1 MEKYKYRALN
11 AKGRPIRGVLGAI
24 NENDLFNQLQS
35 AGLELISAT
44 PLSKKKSKNRLFTGI
59 KVRDLIQLFMH
70 LDQMENAA
78 VPILDSLSDIRDTT
92 ENTAMRDAVSEIYRD
107 VSEGSKL
114 SEAMAKHPKI
124 FRPLYV
130 SLLSAGEETGKMS
143 QSYQQL
149 IKYLKWVDAMQAR
162 IRKATRYPI
171 ILLVVV
177 IGAVSMMMGMVVP
190 QIVDFIRNME
200 MELPFATTSLIA
212 TSDFFVEWWWAVLAT
227 PVIITATIFGLR
239 KGSDNIAYRIDKF
252 LIAAP
257 VMGPLM
263 RKINIARFCQTFGAL
278 YSSGLPILPSIK
290 AATAT
295 VSNLA
300 LIEALESIQS
310 LVKTGSPLSEAFN
323 GSGEFPSMVVRMIK
337 VGEDSGNLTV
347 VLDQVADFYT
357 ADVDEE
363 VQKLIAMI
371 EPSLTMV
378 PGGMILWIAVG
389 VFGPIYN
396 SFEDMQF

>member
-1 MEKYKYRALN
+1 MEKFKYRALN
-11 AKGRPIRGVLGAI
+11 AKGRPIRGVLGAV

-44 PLSKKKSKNRLFTGI
+44 PLSKRKGKSHLLTRV

-70 LDQMENAA
+70 LDQMEGAA
-78 VPILDSLSDIRDTT
+78 VPILDSLADIRDTT
-92 ENTAMRDAVSEIYRD
+92 ENTALRDAISEIYRD
-107 VSEGSKL
+107 VSEGAKL
-114 SEAMAKHPKI
+114 SEAMGKHPKI
-124 FRPLYV
+124 FSQLYV
-130 SLLSAGEETGKMS
+130 SLIGAGEETGKMS

-149 IKYLKWVDAMQAR
+149 IKYLKWVDDMQGR
-162 IRKATRYPI
+162 IRKATRYPL

-177 IGAVSMMMGMVVP
+177 LLAVSIMMGHVVP
-190 QIVDFIRNME
+190 QIVEFIRNME

-212 TSDFFVEWWWAVLAT
+212 TSDFFVEWWWAVLLA
-227 PVIITATIFGLR
+227 PVILVAIVFGLR
-239 KGSDNIAYRIDKF
+239 KSSENIAYQIDKQ

-257 VMGPLM
+257 VMGPLI

-278 YSSGLPILPSIK
+278 YSAGLPIIPAIK
-290 AATAT
+290 AATNT
-295 VSNLA
+295 VTNLA
-300 LIEALESIQS
+300 LVEALESIQS

-323 GSGEFPSMVVRMIK
+323 GSGEFPSMVVRMLK

-347 VLDQVADFYT
+347 VLDQVSDFYT
-357 ADVDEE
+357 SDVDEE

-378 PGGMILWIAVG
+378 LGGMILWIAVG

>member
-1 MEKYKYRALN
+1 MEKFKYRALN
-11 AKGRPIRGVLGAI
+11 NKGRPIRGVLGAV

-44 PLSKKKSKNRLFTGI
+44 ALSKKKSKNRMMTRV
-59 KVRDLIQLFMH
+59 KVRDLIQIFMH
-70 LDQMENAA
+70 LDQMEHAA
-78 VPILDSLSDIRDTT
+78 VPILDSLGDIRDTT
-92 ENTAMRDAVSEIYRD
+92 ENTAIRDAVSEIYRD
-107 VSEGSKL
+107 VSEGARL

-124 FRPLYV
+124 FKPLYV
-130 SLLSAGEETGKMS
+130 SLVSAGEETGKMS
-143 QSYQQL
+143 QSYGQL
-149 IKYLKWVDAMQAR
+149 IKYLKWVDAMQTR
-162 IRKATRYPI
+162 VRKATRYPM

-177 IGAVSMMMGMVVP
+177 LLAVSIMMGMVVP
-190 QIVDFIRNME
+190 QIVQFIRNMD

-212 TSDFFVEWWWAVLAT
+212 TSDFFVNWWWAVLSA
-227 PVIITATIFGLR
+227 PVIIFVTAFALR
-239 KGSDNIAYRIDKF
+239 KSSENIAYQIDKTI
-252 LIAAP
+252 LSVPA
-257 VMGPLM
+257 MGPLV

-278 YSSGLPILPSIK
+278 YASGLPILPAIK

-347 VLDQVADFYT
+347 VLDQVSDFYT

-378 PGGMILWIAVG
+378 LGGMILWIAVG

-396 SFEDMQF
+396 SFENMQF

>member
-11 AKGRPIRGVLGAI
+11 SKGRPIRGVLGAM

-35 AGLELISAT
+35 AGLDLISAT
-44 PLSKKKSKNRLFTGI
+44 PLSRKKSKGHFITRI

-70 LDQMENAA
+70 LDQMEGAA
-78 VPILDSLSDIRDTT
+78 VPILDSLADIRDTT
-92 ENTAMRDAVSEIYRD
+92 ENTALRDAVSEIYRD

-124 FRPLYV
+124 FSQLYV
-130 SLLSAGEETGKMS
+130 ALIGAGEETGKMS

-149 IKYLKWVDAMQAR
+149 IKYLKWVDDMQGR

-171 ILLVVV
+171 VLLVVV
-177 IGAVSMMMGMVVP
+177 LLAVSIMMGHVVP
-190 QIVDFIRNME
+190 QIVEFIRNME

-212 TSDFFVEWWWAVLAT
+212 TSDFFVEWWWAVLTA
-227 PVIITATIFGLR
+227 PIAVIALIFGLR
-239 KGSDNIAYRIDKF
+239 KSSENIAYQIDKQ

-257 VMGPLM
+257 VMGPLI

-278 YSSGLPILPSIK
+278 YAAGLPILPAIK
-290 AATAT
+290 AATNT
-295 VSNLA
+295 VTNLA
-300 LIEALESIQS
+300 MVEALESIQS

-323 GSGEFPSMVVRMIK
+323 GSGEFPSMVVRMLK

-347 VLDQVADFYT
+347 VLDQVSDFYT
-357 ADVDEE
+357 SDVDEE

-378 PGGMILWIAVG
+378 LGGMILWIAVG